1 MCALCIALVHVG
13 VAECYLLVLGSQ
25 VLEGAGIRQGRHS
38 LNSPLGLFKAALKGQ
53 VKLTQ

>member
-13 VAECYLLVLGSQ
+13 VADCYLLVLGSQ